1 MGLYISGN
9 YLKNCIKLAKLFTQ
23 SPLFSLYTQP
33 AANVTFFPVFMFN
46 VVVVVVVVL
55 LLLFFFTEVQY
66 CSEEMG
72 E

>member
-9 YLKNCIKLAKLFTQ
+9 YLKNCIKLAKLLAQ

-46 VVVVVVVVL
+46 VVVVVVV
-55 LLLFFFTEVQY
+55 FFFTEVQY
-66 CSEEMG
+66 CSG
-72 E
+72 EIGE

>member
-9 YLKNCIKLAKLFTQ
+9 CKKNRIKLAKLFAQ
-23 SPLFSLYTQP
+23 SPLFSFYTQP
-33 AANVTFFPVFMFN
+33 AANVTFFCFFTFLCLMF
-46 VVVVVVVVL
+46 L

-66 CSEEMG
+66 CSGEMG

>member
-9 YLKNCIKLAKLFTQ
+9 CKKNRIKLAKLFAQ

-33 AANVTFFPVFMFN
+33 AANVTFFPIFMFN
-46 VVVVVVVVL
+46 VFVFVVV
-55 LLLFFFTEVQY
+55 FFFIEVQY
-66 CSEEMG
+66 CSGEMG